1 MIKIKL
7 DHTRLDTPAYIAR
20 IREIITAM
28 TAAPAFAPLVPKLGP
43 LGTLVDTLETK
54 YTASDAAAQALKTAI
69 AERDAAWDA
78 TEASVRALASSVEGE
93 TTDDAVLQSGGW
105 HVRSARTAVGD
116 LPAPQDLNGTT
127 GDQDGEV
134 DLMWT
139 AVVGRDTYLGEQA
152 VAATGPW
159 TQCYVGKK
167 SSCTVKGLTSGQLFY
182 FRVRAIGAAGP
193 GPWSDITQCR
203 AS

>member
-7 DHTRLDTPAYIAR
+7 DHSRLDIPAYIAR
-20 IREIITAM
+20 IREIITALTGNANFAAVAGKLPPL
-28 TAAPAFAPLVPKLGP
+28 TAQ
-43 LGTLVDTLETK
+43 VDALEEK
-54 YTASDAAAQALKTAI
+54 YTASDVAAQALKTAM

-78 TEASVRALASSVEGE
+78 TESAVRALASSCEGE
-93 TTDDAVLQSGGW
+93 TQDDAALQSGGW
-105 HVRSARTAVGD
+105 HLRSGRVTVGP
-116 LPAPQDLNGTT
+116 LPAPQDLSGTA
-127 GDQDGEV
+127 GDQEGEV

-139 AVVGRDTYLGEQA
+139 AVVGRDTYIGEQA
-152 VAATGPW
+152 SSATGPW

-167 SSCTVKGLTSGQLFY
+167 STCTVKGLTSGQLYY
-182 FRVRAIGAAGP
+182 FRFRAVGTAGP